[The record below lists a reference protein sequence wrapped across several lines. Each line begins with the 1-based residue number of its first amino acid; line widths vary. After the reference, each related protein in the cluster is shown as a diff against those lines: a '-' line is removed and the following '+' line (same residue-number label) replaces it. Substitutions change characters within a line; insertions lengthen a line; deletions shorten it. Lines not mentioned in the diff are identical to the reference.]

1 MPTPWLNITR
11 GEAPL
16 LVAIPHAGLEIP
28 TKIEARLLSP
38 ALGRKDTDW
47 WIDQLYDFAGGLG
60 ATTVRTA
67 MSRTVIDVN
76 RDPSGASLYPGQ
88 ATTDL
93 CPLTTFDGEPLYKDG
108 FAPTANEILHRRA
121 TWFDPYHAALAA
133 EAARLQ
139 SRHGRI
145 VLYDAHAIRSRAPLL
160 FAGELPIFNI
170 GVNDAKAC
178 APELTKAV
186 EDICDASP
194 FSRVTDGRFK
204 GGWTTRRYG
213 RPQDGVHAIQMEL
226 ACRSYMHDPSLN
238 GECAAAPAP
247 FSASQAAPL
256 RAVLVSVLEA
266 CLAFAKS

>member
-1 MPTPWLNITR
+1 MLTPWLNITR

-16 LVAIPHAGLEIP
+16 LVAVPHAGLEIP
-28 TKIEARLLSP
+28 AEIEARLQSP

-47 WIDQLYDFAGGLG
+47 WIDQLYDFAGDLG
-60 ATTVRTA
+60 ATMIRTT

-88 ATTDL
+88 VTTAL
-93 CPLTTFDGEPLYKDG
+93 CPLTTFDAEPLYKEG
-108 FAPTANEILHRRA
+108 CEPTADEILRRRA
-121 TWFDPYHAALAA
+121 LWFDPYHAALAA

-139 SRHGRI
+139 SLHGRV

-204 GGWTTRRYG
+204 GGWTTRHYG
-213 RPQDGVHAIQMEL
+213 QPRLGLHAIQMEL
-226 ACRSYMHDPSLN
+226 ACRGYMDDPSST
-238 GECAAAPAP
+238 GAP
-247 FSASQAAPL
+247 FPPEPFSPSQAAPL
-256 RAVLVSVLEA
+256 RAVLTLVLEA
-266 CLAFAKS
+266 CLAFAKA